1 MSDEQRA
8 EQEIYFGE
16 LRSRLKV
23 GAECYGEKSFDKTD
37 GRLLQEIQEEILDIA
52 GWSYILWAKI
62 ERLKKAV
69 PASERPQAS

>member
-1 MSDEQRA
+1 MLNDKQKADREA
-8 EQEIYFGE
+8 EQNVYFDA
-16 LRSRLKV
+16 LRERLRV

-62 ERLKKAV
+62 NRLKKRI
-69 PASERPQAS
+69 EETI

>member
-1 MSDEQRA
+1 MTEEQKT
-8 EQEIYFGE
+8 EQEVYFAE

-23 GAECYGEKSFDKTD
+23 GAECYGEKSFDKTN

-62 ERLKKAV
+62 ERLKK
-69 PASERPQAS
+69 ETMCLT